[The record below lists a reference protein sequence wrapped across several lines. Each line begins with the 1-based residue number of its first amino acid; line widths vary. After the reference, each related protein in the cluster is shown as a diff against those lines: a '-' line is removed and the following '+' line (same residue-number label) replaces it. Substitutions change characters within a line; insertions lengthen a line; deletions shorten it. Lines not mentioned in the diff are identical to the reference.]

1 MPEQVFRNPATV
13 SDWRAAN
20 RTQRLRETRLGHNW
34 QRFGRTRRVFVR
46 ALFVVLAVATLC
58 TQYWL
63 RDVSPQRERLAQ
75 TNPYVYQIFDPISLV
90 NRDAAVVD
98 LVGLGNLDA
107 GDTARALPSLAEIG
121 RVWAVRY
128 DNEGIDTKVISN
140 IIADRAD
147 REGVENVLLV
157 GHSMGGVI
165 ALEVA
170 QHLYQDTSKNVLGVV
185 LDCTPINLHAVRAQE
200 RDHGEDMLRW
210 IGWVPGA
217 RESRT
222 IRLLVEL
229 AAREERF
236 IDRRANLIPRVR
248 IGELKDA
255 TADVLRDKIFSTDS
269 ASNGLIESQFKTIV
283 ASGAI
288 DNLKALTHERNG
300 KPRPA
305 IIFLRPRNSW
315 EDDVVDVDYSQRILI
330 DQSGGVGGS
339 LLVIRMRDT
348 GHADPIQR
356 PEQYNAAILDGI
368 LPFLRQ
374 SYEDATRARIAGQ

>member
-1 MPEQVFRNPATV
+1 M
-13 SDWRAAN
+13 
-20 RTQRLRETRLGHNW
+20 
-34 QRFGRTRRVFVR
+34 
-46 ALFVVLAVATLC
+46 C

-75 TNPYVYQIFDPISLV
+75 TNPDVYQIYDPTSRI

-140 IIADRAD
+140 IIADRAE
-147 REGVENVLLV
+147 REGVDDVVLV

-170 QHLYQDTSKNVLGVV
+170 QHLYQDTSMNVLGVV

-222 IRLLVEL
+222 VRLLVEL

-236 IDRRANLIPRVR
+236 IDRSTHLIPRVR
-248 IGELKDA
+248 LGELKDA
-255 TADVLRDKIFSTDS
+255 TAEVLRDKIFSTDS
-269 ASNGLIESQFKTIV
+269 ASNGLIESQFKTVV
-283 ASGAI
+283 ASGAS
-288 DNLKALTHERNG
+288 DNLQALTQERNG

-305 IIFLRPRNSW
+305 IVFLRPRNSW
-315 EDDVVDVDYSQRILI
+315 QDRVVDVDYSQKILI

-339 LLVIRMRDT
+339 LLVIRMHDT
-348 GHADPIQR
+348 GHANPIQR
-356 PEQYNAAILDGI
+356 PDQYNAAILDGI

-374 SYEDATRARIAGQ
+374 SYEESARARLSGGE